1 MLVPFQSFD
10 GAHGLLSRNIEMAG
24 VHSFSILKKCDTDFH
39 SFTGAAFIRRG
50 GNLIA
55 RFFKYARVFGQLPA
69 AMMDL
74 LHFPARTRDP
84 FPSQRQV

>member
-55 RFFKYARVFGQLPA
+55 RFFKYARVSGNCQQP
-69 AMMDL
+69 
-74 LHFPARTRDP
+74 
-84 FPSQRQV
+84 